1 MAKKLAKKYLT
12 KADMIRLIGFMDD
25 ILKSVNPKS
34 RIADQADLA
43 KAIFQIRLGCF
54 KKKKD

>member
-1 MAKKLAKKYLT
+1 MAKKYLS

-34 RIADQADLA
+34 RIAEQADLA
-43 KAIFQIRLGCF
+43 KANLQRRLGCF
-54 KKKKD
+54 NKKKA